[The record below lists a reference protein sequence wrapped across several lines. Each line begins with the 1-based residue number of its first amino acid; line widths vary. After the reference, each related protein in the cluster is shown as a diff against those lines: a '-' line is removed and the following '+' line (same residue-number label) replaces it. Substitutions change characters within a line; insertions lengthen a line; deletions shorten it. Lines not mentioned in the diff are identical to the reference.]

1 MTWEEV
7 LIFAFLFGGTGFLF
21 GKTFKTERPKNK
33 KAEEEAPSA
42 FFDEEKFSERMALR
56 NGFKVTADKNPTIAE
71 QWVNIMN
78 YSGENQKEENY
89 EETKENHTEDNLE

>member
-1 MTWEEV
+1 MTAGEI
-7 LIFAFLFGGTGFLF
+7 LALLFIFGGMGFLF
-21 GKTFKTERPKNK
+21 GKNFKADFLKNK

-42 FFDEEKFSERMALR
+42 FFDEEKATESLALR
-56 NGFKVTADKNPTIAE
+56 NGFKVTKDKNPTFAE

-89 EETKENHTEDNLE
+89 EETTEDYTTDNLE

>member
-1 MTWEEV
+1 MSPEILV
-7 LIFAFLFGGTGFLF
+7 LLFLFGGAGFAF
-21 GKTFKTERPKNK
+21 GKIFKTDFSKKK

-42 FFDEEKFSERMALR
+42 FFDSEKEPEMMALR
-56 NGFKVTADKNPTIAE
+56 NGFNVTRDKNPTFAE

-89 EETKENHTEDNLE
+89 EETTDYTEENLG